1 MKIRLLRIAF
11 ILIFPVSFPA
21 AHADVDY
28 QIPRTEW
35 DQPDLQGVWN
45 FNSSTP
51 MQRPERFENQE
62 FLTPGEVE
70 QDRIRQKERRRALD
84 AAEAELVIDPKAP
97 PAGTD
102 PGGYN
107 TFWYENA
114 SIGENIR
121 TSLIIH
127 PEDGRLPTRVEGVAE
142 HTANKV
148 GPDVT
153 GDRPV
158 LALLGGIS
166 MDGPEDRGLSER
178 CLIGFNAGPP
188 FTGGGY
194 NANVQIFQNK
204 DHAVILTEMVH
215 DARIVPLVDRDALHD
230 DIRLWSGDSRGYWD
244 HDTLVVTT
252 KNFTDLTPS
261 FSRFGDSEEKTLVE
275 RFTRVGQYTIE
286 YEWTLEDPSTF
297 SDKIVATMPMT
308 KVGGLLYEF
317 GCHEG
322 NYAMVNILRGE
333 RIRERLRE

>member
-11 ILIFPVSFPA
+11 MLISPVSFPA

-51 MQRPERFENQE
+51 MQRPERFGNQE

-114 SIGENIR
+114 SIGENVR

-127 PEDGRLPTRVEGVAE
+127 PEDGRLPT
-142 HTANKV
+142 
-148 GPDVT
+148 
-153 GDRPV
+153 
-158 LALLGGIS
+158 
-166 MDGPEDRGLSER
+166 LS
-178 CLIGFNAGPP
+178 LIH
-188 FTGGGY
+188 
-194 NANVQIFQNK
+194 I
-204 DHAVILTEMVH
+204 
-215 DARIVPLVDRDALHD
+215 
-230 DIRLWSGDSRGYWD
+230 
-244 HDTLVVTT
+244 
-252 KNFTDLTPS
+252 
-261 FSRFGDSEEKTLVE
+261 
-275 RFTRVGQYTIE
+275 
-286 YEWTLEDPSTF
+286 
-297 SDKIVATMPMT
+297 
-308 KVGGLLYEF
+308 
-317 GCHEG
+317 
-322 NYAMVNILRGE
+322 
-333 RIRERLRE
+333 